1 MKCALPLK
9 GEILNLLCRT
19 RFVARRQPPFAIM
32 GSECQSTPRPAPSA
46 LHFRPAAIPP
56 PTPLKETPDDQL
68 PVGDHLEKLGRKA
81 SAPSRLVLAVI
92 VSTVMDAAI
101 IVVYIALWAIDFNL
115 LVKAFQERGW
125 ISLLLSVIPLILG
138 AILFQRSKKAGPDL
152 PETHWGKGEWRSE
165 R

>member
-1 MKCALPLK
+1 MSEHTPTGAPGPALSS
-9 GEILNLLCRT
+9 GRDT
-19 RFVARRQPPFAIM
+19 A
-32 GSECQSTPRPAPSA
+32 TD
-46 LHFRPAAIPP
+46 
-56 PTPLKETPDDQL
+56 PLKETPDDQL

-92 VSTVMDAAI
+92 VSTVMDAAM

-152 PETHWGKGEWRSE
+152 PETHWAKGGMAVGALMSLFTLAVPIVATIEQMMLPFGE
-165 R
+165 